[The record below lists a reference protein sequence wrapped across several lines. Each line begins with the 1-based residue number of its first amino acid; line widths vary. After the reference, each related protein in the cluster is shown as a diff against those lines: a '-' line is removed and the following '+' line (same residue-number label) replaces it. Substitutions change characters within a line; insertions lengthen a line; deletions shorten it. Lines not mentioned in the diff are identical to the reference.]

1 MEIKAITPDEIYGIR
16 ERFYRNLPNRGITC
30 NKPLRKEVFQSEF
43 LSELDPD
50 GHKIND
56 PTYYEDIKKEM
67 PVLDENNEPTGRKRL
82 VEVPIER
89 VSVPL
94 QKVILQKHLTH
105 LCGNEVNFIHHNLNP
120 TDTQAQTFIRFKQ
133 GWKKR
138 NMETAKFEFCQSI
151 KATGDGAFCAVMDN
165 KAFSYRV
172 FSYLKG
178 DGLHPIRDSK
188 GNLRL
193 FGRSFTAYDFA
204 RKEDVP
210 YMEVWDGKYCT
221 LLTYSTDST
230 TGRSITWDSK
240 TFDFTIHNGL
250 DSDGWVIAEEP
261 KLHGF
266 RNIPIVYLKCEEGAC
281 WSAVQD
287 LIDKLEL
294 ALSQLFENNKAY
306 AFRIMVVKGDVEIQ
320 GDLKGQARAMLFN
333 NDEGD
338 AHFMEKADASSSFE
352 LQLKETLKYI
362 LMGSFTVLPPETP
375 QGDLPSVTIKI
386 MYSPAIEQG
395 LNDKN
400 FYNRSIDSIISLFK
414 EGYAM
419 EKGNSVSDFEKL
431 DIRGD
436 MSIYVHQNDSET
448 INNLVM
454 GVTSGF
460 TSIETAQEHSIY
472 SAEDEPNRL
481 QKQKEQE
488 IQDERDA
495 ITSPQPGNGMNDTN
509 LQREI
514 AAK

>member
-1 MEIKAITPDEIYGIR
+1 MFR
-16 ERFYRNLPNRGITC
+16 R
-30 NKPLRKEVFQSEF
+30 EVFQAEY
-43 LSELDPD
+43 LSQLDPD

-56 PTYYEDIKKEM
+56 PTYYENIKKEI
-67 PVLDENNEPTGRKRL
+67 PILDENNEPTGKKRA

-94 QKVILQKHLTH
+94 QRVILQKHLTH
-105 LCGNEVNFIHHNLNP
+105 LCGEEIKFIYHNLNP
-120 TDTQAQTFIRFKQ
+120 SDTEAQTFIKFKQ

-151 KATGDGAFCAVMDN
+151 KATGNGAFCAVIDN
-165 KAFSYRV
+165 KKFSYRV
-172 FSYLKG
+172 FSYLNG
-178 DGLHPIRDSK
+178 DGLHPVHDSR

-193 FGRSFTAYDFA
+193 FGRSFSAYDFQ
-204 RKEDVP
+204 RQEEVP
-210 YMEVWDGKYCT
+210 YMEVWDDKYCT
-221 LLTYSTDST
+221 LLSYSTDSKA
-230 TGRSITWDSK
+230 GKSIAWDTK
-240 TFDFTIHNGL
+240 TFQPLLGTAP
-250 DSDGWVIAEEP
+250 DSEGWFVVEEP
-261 KLHGF
+261 KRHGF
-266 RNIPIVYLKCEEGAC
+266 RSIPIVYLKNEEGAC
-281 WSAVQD
+281 WSGVQD

-338 AHFMEKADASSSFE
+338 AHFMEKADASDSFE

-362 LMGSFTVLPPETP
+362 LMGSFSVLPPDTP

-400 FYNRSIDSIISLFK
+400 FYNRSLDKIISLFK
-414 EGYAM
+414 EGYGL
-419 EKGNSVSDFEKL
+419 EEGNSVSDFEKL
-431 DIRGD
+431 DLRGD
-436 MSIYVHQNDSET
+436 ITIYVHQNDSEV

-472 SAEDEPNRL
+472 SAEDEANRL
-481 QKQKEQE
+481 EKQKEQE

-495 ITSPQPGNGMNDTN
+495 IISSQKNEGMNKTN
-509 LQREI
+509 TQREI
-514 AAK
+514 AAQK

>member
-1 MEIKAITPDEIYGIR
+1 MAITPEEIYGIR
-16 ERFYRNLPNRGITC
+16 EKFYRKLPNRGIISR
-30 NKPLRKEVFQSEF
+30 NDKLFRKEVFQSEF

-67 PVLDENNEPTGRKRL
+67 PIVDENGEPTGKKRI

-94 QKVILQKHLTH
+94 QKVILQKQLTH
-105 LCGNEVNFIHHNLNP
+105 LCGDEIKFIHHNLNP
-120 TDTQAQTFIRFKQ
+120 TDTEAQTFIQFKQ

-151 KATGDGAFCAVMDN
+151 KSTGDGAFCAFMD
-165 KAFSYRV
+165 KKQFSYRV

-178 DGLHPIRDSK
+178 DGLHPIYDNK
-188 GNLRL
+188 GNLRI
-193 FGRSFTAYDFA
+193 FGRSFTAYDFE
-204 RKEDVP
+204 RKEEVP

-221 LLTYSTDST
+221 LLSYSTDT
-230 TGRSITWDSK
+230 KAGKSISWDYK
-240 TFDFTIHNGL
+240 TFEPKLHNVP
-250 DSDGWVIAEEP
+250 DTEGWFVVEEP
-261 KLHGF
+261 KTHGF
-266 RNIPIVYLKCEEGAC
+266 RNIPIVYLKSEDGAC

-333 NDEGD
+333 DESGD
-338 AHFMEKADASSSFE
+338 ASFMEKADASSSFE

-362 LMGSFTVLPPETP
+362 LMGSFTVLPPDTP

-400 FYNRSIDSIISLFK
+400 FYNRSIDTIISLFK
-414 EGYAM
+414 EGYAL
-419 EKGNSVSDFEKL
+419 EEGNSVSDFEKMDL
-431 DIRGD
+431 RGD
-436 MSIYVHQNDSET
+436 MTIYVHQNDNET

-460 TSIETAQEHSIY
+460 TSIETAQERSIY

-481 QKQKEQE
+481 KKQKEQE

-495 ITSPQPGNGMNDTN
+495 LVRQQANDGMNDTN
-509 LQREI
+509 LQRKI
-514 AAK
+514 AAQ